1 MTAKLRMK
9 IRNACKALQTQIPA
23 CFRIRAG
30 SPSNTEVQLR
40 SPEHSPS
47 ERTGEQYISGDRD
60 VTF

>member
-9 IRNACKALQTQIPA
+9 IRNACKALQAQIPA
-23 CFRIRAG
+23 CFRNRAG

-40 SPEHSPS
+40 SPEQGPS
-47 ERTGEQYISGDRD
+47 NRSGEQYISGDRD